1 MTDESSDRERQTD
14 EAVDRSCATA
24 ATTTRRYHRQPIL
37 QPARHSHAREPR
49 LDATPVVD
57 DNHSVNQHHARIAN

>member
-24 ATTTRRYHRQPIL
+24 ATTTRRYHRQPIGLL
-37 QPARHSHAREPR
+37 QPARHFHAREPR

-57 DNHSVNQHHARIAN
+57 DNL